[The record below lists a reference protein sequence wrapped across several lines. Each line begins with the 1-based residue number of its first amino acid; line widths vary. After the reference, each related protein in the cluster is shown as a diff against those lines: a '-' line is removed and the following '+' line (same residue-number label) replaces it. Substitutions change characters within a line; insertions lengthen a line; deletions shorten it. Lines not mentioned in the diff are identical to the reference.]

1 MTFLGQE
8 TKEKTYNK
16 KKQRYDLFL
25 KEKENMSN

>member
-8 TKEKTYNK
+8 TKKPIIR
-16 KKQRYDLFL
+16 KKQRYDFSL